1 MKLCLAILFGFLLI
15 LVSQSFAA
23 ETEEEG
29 YLSINSVTISL
40 KPGYADV
47 HAEYSL
53 EEAFRLLA
61 FMFGENDIRTRLLNK
76 LAFSNATITSMNYSA
91 ADLIVYDVEQVYG
104 DGLYWF
110 PAHTFGCEIP
120 EVIINT
126 NLSSE
131 RHENISK
138 LENGIVYY

>member
-76 LAFSNATITSMNYSA
+76 LAFSNATITSMNNSA

>member
-1 MKLCLAILFGFLLI
+1 M
-15 LVSQSFAA
+15 SQSFAA

-131 RHENISK
+131 RHENIGK

>member
-91 ADLIVYDVEQVYG
+91 ADLIVYDVEHVYG

-131 RHENISK
+131 RHENIGK

>member
-131 RHENISK
+131 RHENIGK